1 MICSF
6 EITSEKSKWKKDFP
20 CTHRHRSAVALEE
33 AASSGWSIW
42 ARKGRKRIKTHGDK
56 TAIYM
61 DVCMFLL
68 RGFIKHHPAK
78 SFCLILWIF
87 HAAFP
92 LNSGSWGSF
101 DLFLKWLYACASLW
115 THQTTWWI
123 LQHLHLR
130 CNQQSHLK
138 GLLGS
143 RCRAHKR
150 PDMWRNIALTAQAEI
165 LYSHNVAH

>member
-1 MICSF
+1 M
-6 EITSEKSKWKKDFP
+6 KKRFP
-20 CTHRHRSAVALEE
+20 LHTPPSLCGCTGG
-33 AASSGWSIW
+33 SSIFRVKHHPFQLSIW

-78 SFCLILWIF
+78 SFCPILWIF

-101 DLFLKWLYACASLW
+101 DLFLRWLYACASLW

-130 CNQQSHLK
+130 CNQQSSK
-138 GLLGS
+138 GSARVTL
-143 RCRAHKR
+143 

-165 LYSHNVAH
+165 LYIHNVAH